1 MTAFFVGFLLVIG
14 SCAGT
19 DDTQTRITTS
29 TTPTST
35 QQPPSTGEPSTTT
48 TRSGE
53 PPVIR
58 LSGASTVYS
67 LDGSIVVQGWV
78 DRPAKVTVG
87 NTDAAVHDDPV
98 SGVSNFEA
106 ELALEPGCYP
116 ITITATDSAGT
127 QNTVVLTVIVDP
139 ALDLRSA
146 YLQDVDLIERTLVVD
161 EVEFLTGNEAT
172 SAALED
178 GFISAE
184 EGLPDGFYI
193 RNQGPEVR
201 TLTLGDP
208 GVVTL
213 QACFPDPGPCVAEQA
228 VDLDTWAEL
237 LAAPESAAD
246 RLGWNWYGDGQLPY
260 WFTLQDGV
268 VVEIQE
274 QYLP

>member
-1 MTAFFVGFLLVIG
+1 MTAFFVGFLLVIA

-19 DDTQTRITTS
+19 DDTQNTITTS
-29 TTPTST
+29 TAPTST

-48 TRSGE
+48 ARSGE
-53 PPVIR
+53 PPVIN
-58 LSGASTVYS
+58 LAGTTTIYS
-67 LDGSIVVQGWV
+67 PDGVIVVQGWV

-87 NTDAAVHDDPV
+87 NVDAAVYDDPV

-106 ELALEPGCYP
+106 ELTLEAGNHP

-139 ALDLRSA
+139 ALERRIV
-146 YLQDVDLIERTLVVD
+146 YLKEADLIERTLVVD

-172 SAALED
+172 SAAIED
-178 GFISAE
+178 GFISADE
-184 EGLPDGFYI
+184 ELPNGYYM
-193 RNQGPEVR
+193 RNQDPEVR

-208 GVVTL
+208 RVVTL
-213 QACFPDPGPCVAEQA
+213 QACFPDPGPCVTEQA

-246 RLGWNWYGDGQLPY
+246 LFGWNWYGAGQLPY
-260 WFTLQDGV
+260 WFTLQDGIV
-268 VVEIQE
+268 VQIQE